1 MVWHVKAVPGT
12 LQEGGAPFRT
22 THWSVV
28 VLAAQ
33 SPSPEA
39 AGEALADFCRA
50 YWPPL
55 YAFLR
60 RQGHVSS
67 DAQDLTQAFFAHLLE
82 QNTLSRADR
91 EKGRLRTF
99 LLGSLQ
105 HFLANEHDRA
115 RTLKRGGG
123 RRIVSMDGVLGEVEA
138 ALLTTT
144 EFDESGYYD
153 QTWAA
158 LLVSRAWRRLHD
170 EYDAAGKTRT
180 LEELKPFLAGGSTAL
195 PGQEQVAERLG
206 WPVATL
212 RTSLLR
218 LRQRYRKAL
227 RTEVARTVSEPAE
240 IDEELSYLYRL
251 LMS

>member
-1 MVWHVKAVPGT
+1 MLTPVRGIPGT
-12 LQEGGAPFRT
+12 LQEGGAPFHT

-28 VLAAQ
+28 LLAAQ
-33 SPSPEA
+33 GASPDEA
-39 AGEALADFCRA
+39 QEALADFCRA

-60 RQGHVSS
+60 RQGHASS

-82 QNTLSRADR
+82 QNTLQRVNR

-115 RTLKRGGG
+115 RALKRGGG
-123 RRIVSMDGVLGEVEA
+123 RQIVSMDGVLAEVES
-138 ALLTTT
+138 ALLTAT
-144 EFDESGYYD
+144 EFDETGYYD

-158 LLVSRAWRRLHD
+158 LLVSRAWRRLHE
-170 EYDAAGKTRT
+170 EYDAAGKTHI
-180 LEELKPFLAGGSTAL
+180 LEELKPFLVGGSQT
-195 PGQEQVAERLG
+195 PGSQEQAAARLG

-227 RTEVARTVSEPAE
+227 RAEIALTVAEPAE
-240 IDEELSYLYRL
+240 VEDELRYLYRL
-251 LMS
+251 LTS